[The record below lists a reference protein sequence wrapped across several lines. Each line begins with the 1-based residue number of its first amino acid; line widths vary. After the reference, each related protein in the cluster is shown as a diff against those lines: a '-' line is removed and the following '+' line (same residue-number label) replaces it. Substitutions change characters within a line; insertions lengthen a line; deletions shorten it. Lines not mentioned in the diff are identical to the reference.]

1 MPLDFTVFLW
11 WGNNHKRAY
20 RIYVELGLNLRRKK
34 PRARVPDRIKETL
47 VVPNN
52 PNEIWSMD
60 FMSDGLS
67 SGRKF
72 RTFNIIDDFNRELL
86 DISVDMSMSGA
97 KIAHHLGVLI
107 ANREA
112 PREIRVDNGSEFI
125 SHVFKRWCESKGIT
139 LRFIEKGK
147 PTQNAYIERFNRS
160 YREDV
165 LDIYNFD
172 NLQEVRLMSEE
183 WMYHYNYERP
193 HESLGDLTPIEYYEN
208 YIENKEQQVS

>member
-1 MPLDFTVFLW
+1 
-11 WGNNHKRAY
+11 
-20 RIYVELGLNLRRKK
+20 
-34 PRARVPDRIKETL
+34 
-47 VVPNN
+47 
-52 PNEIWSMD
+52 MD